1 MSLPTSSHSPNNA
14 TPTKP
19 VSIALIGAGSI
30 GKRHLAA
37 LKASTRCHLV
47 AIADNNPASAQVAQH
62 EAVPFFDHYDSLLQT
77 IKPDGVIV
85 ATPTEHHL
93 QPTVA
98 ALQAS
103 VHVLVEKPVMAT
115 LDEAQQV
122 INLSTETGYSVLVGH
137 HRRYY
142 ERVEKAKAII
152 EDGTIG
158 QLVAVVGQWTMRK
171 HDDYYDSAWRRQWQA
186 GPILTNLIH
195 DMDSLRYLCGEV
207 SEVVAR
213 ANNQV
218 LGHEKED
225 TAAAIITF
233 ASGVLGTFL
242 LSDQT
247 ASPWS
252 WERATG
258 ENAAFP
264 ATAQNA
270 VKFMGTKGSLEFPN
284 LTLWHHDGTPAD
296 WLHPMQS
303 MHIATELEDAY
314 IKQVDHFADVIL
326 GRAEPRASAV
336 DATETLKATLAVLES
351 SQHAQPVRLSGRPL

>member
-1 MSLPTSSHSPNNA
+1 MSQSELS
-14 TPTKP
+14 TPLVQP

-37 LKASTRCHLV
+37 LRLSTRCQLV
-47 AIADNNPASAQVAQH
+47 AIADNNSASVSIAEQ
-62 EAVPFFDHYDSLLQT
+62 EGVPFFGNYQHMLDT
-77 IKPDGVIV
+77 VKPQGVIV

-93 QPTVA
+93 QPTLA
-98 ALQAS
+98 ALDAS
-103 VHVLVEKPVMAT
+103 AHVLVEKPVMAT
-115 LDEAQQV
+115 LDEATTV
-122 INLSTETGYSVLVGH
+122 INRAADTGYSVLVGH

-142 ERVEKAKAII
+142 GRVEKARALITN
-152 EDGTIG
+152 GTIG
-158 QLVAVVGQWTMRK
+158 QLVAVTGQWTMKK
-171 HDDYYDSAWRRQWQA
+171 HDDYYESDWRRDWKA

-207 SEVVAR
+207 SEIIAR
-213 ANNQV
+213 ANSQV

-233 ASGVLGTFL
+233 QSGVLGTFL
-242 LSDQT
+242 ISDQT

-264 ATAQNA
+264 PTGQNA
-270 VKFMGTKGSLEFPN
+270 VKFMGTKASLEFPN
-284 LTLWHHDGTPAD
+284 LKLWHHDGQPAD

-303 MHIATELEDAY
+303 MDIETELEDAY
-314 IKQVDHFADVIL
+314 IKQADHFADVIL
-326 GRAEPRASAV
+326 GRAAPRASAV

-351 SQHAQPVRLSGRPL
+351 SRHAKPVMLTGG